1 MTMWICRVTTTRW
14 ICLVKDVLSLTLL
27 GLLWVIVDAN
37 AESTMCA
44 VVNVRLHHEEILE
57 PDDFLGKGNMRKETA
72 IPVNWVTN
80 GF

>member
-1 MTMWICRVTTTRW
+1 
-14 ICLVKDVLSLTLL
+14 
-27 GLLWVIVDAN
+27 
-37 AESTMCA
+37 MCA

-80 GF
+80 GFERCHVGAMMVPSVR